1 MPYRDHDREA
11 LDDDEFPEPDDGAG
25 EGYTLLCPHCRVPI
39 YEESE
44 QCPYC
49 HTYLTEEEEAAPR
62 AKPWWIVAGTVACLA
77 VVYLW
82 IRYGV

>member
-1 MPYRDHDREA
+1 MPYRDRDREE
-11 LDDDEFPEPDDGAG
+11 LDDDEFPEPGSGDDDGN
-25 EGYTLLCPHCRVPI
+25 TLLCPHCRVPV
-39 YEESE
+39 YDQAE

-49 HTYLTEEEEAAPR
+49 GTYLTEEDSAPR
-62 AKPWWIVAGTVACLA
+62 HKPLWIVVGTVACLA